1 MEKKADKKQE
11 ARKMQTNAINYAPQE
26 EVLAEVER
34 IIAANQKLMKK
45 LAKM

>member
-1 MEKKADKKQE
+1 MEKKGEKKMIHKSIQYIPE
-11 ARKMQTNAINYAPQE
+11 AEAM
-26 EVLAEVER
+26 AEVEK

>member
-1 MEKKADKKQE
+1 MGKKSEKKMTHKPIQYIPAEE
-11 ARKMQTNAINYAPQE
+11 AMAQ
-26 EVLAEVER
+26 VEK